1 MVQPMPESTI
11 KIRPLTVVFMILA
24 VLLIAG
30 GIYYFITPAHNLASF
45 VPGHEAHGTN
55 HHIKHG
61 IALIGLAVLALIGA
75 WFTTAP
81 DKSAGSH

>member
-1 MVQPMPESTI
+1 VSSI
-11 KIRPLTVVFMILA
+11 KIRPLTILFL
-24 VLLIAG
+24 VIAALCIAA
-30 GIYYFITPAHNLASF
+30 GIYYFATPAHNLPAF

-61 IALIGLAVLALIGA
+61 IAMIGLAVLALIAA

-81 DKSAGSH
+81 DRRADST